1 MQLDYSDLYNIM
13 SFFVG
18 SPDGRPG
25 RDDLA
30 QQIAEQG
37 KRFAE
42 EHWRWEDMQAYV
54 SVAGSGAGR
63 FLANAMVDRP
73 SVDSPFAH
81 R

>member
-13 SFFVG
+13 AFFVG
-18 SPDGRPG
+18 TPDGRFKG

-37 KRFAE
+37 RKFRL

-54 SVAGSGAGR
+54 SRRRVRAC
-63 FLANAMVDRP
+63 
-73 SVDSPFAH
+73 AH
-81 R
+81 SRGCADLEDAR